1 MVVSYWLCVTDEVN
15 WRVVKNR
22 RVWGVSDRYSAVME
36 RVDVGD
42 LLVFY
47 VKPKRICG
55 VFVAASKPY
64 TSTERVFKSA
74 GPSGREVYP
83 HRVRLKSL
91 VVPEECISFESLI
104 QKLKF
109 IKNKKRWT
117 GHIRRAMI
125 RIPEEAFKLIKEELI
140 KKLS

>member
-1 MVVSYWLCVTDEVN
+1 MVSYWLCVTDEVN

-91 VVPEECISFESLI
+91 VVPEECVSFESLI

-117 GHIRRAMI
+117 GHIRGAMI
-125 RIPEEAFKLIKEELI
+125 PIPKEDL
-140 KKLS
+140 KLS

>member
-1 MVVSYWLCVTDEVN
+1 
-15 WRVVKNR
+15 
-22 RVWGVSDRYSAVME
+22 ME

-91 VVPEECISFESLI
+91 VVPEECVSFESLI

-117 GHIRRAMI
+117 GHIRGAMI
-125 RIPEEAFKLIKEELI
+125 PIPKEDL
-140 KKLS
+140 KLS

>member
-91 VVPEECISFESLI
+91 VVPEECVSFESLI

-117 GHIRRAMI
+117 GHIRGAMI
-125 RIPEEAFKLIKEELI
+125 PIPKEDL
-140 KKLS
+140 KLS